1 MVAVGSNDPRAILR
15 VSAIVL
21 NALFAVLLFAQAVVW
36 GPNDYLD
43 GMLMAVPPLLAVAA
57 LSVTAK

>member
-1 MVAVGSNDPRAILR
+1 VIGSQRSRAILR

-36 GPNDYLD
+36 GPTDYLG
-43 GMLMAVPPLLAVAA
+43 GMLMAVPPPLAVAA